1 MKINSRYYPVIIIA
15 AFVVFLLIGFA
26 LGFRPRHNEGGHSL
40 LLLLS
45 YLT

>member
-1 MKINSRYYPVIIIA
+1 MKINPRYYPVIIIA
-15 AFVVFLLIGFA
+15 AFMTFLLIGFA

-45 YLT
+45 CLT